1 MTDARFFM
9 GYVTRG
15 SRLGVLLMFCLFFS
29 QFQPSV
35 AYKRVAYK
43 KKRESVMSVPGQKML
58 KEKKRYI
65 VQNHIGVFI
74 SPKM

>member
-1 MTDARFFM
+1 MIGYIDNICYYFPLMTDAHFFM

-43 KKRESVMSVPGQKML
+43 KKRVYDPSSYMVHFL
-58 KEKKRYI
+58 
-65 VQNHIGVFI
+65 
-74 SPKM
+74 